1 MNAANKKYSHH
12 LGAGGYKKSVKKWQK
27 MEQDLIDRGIRP
39 TTWDWPDRSKWWLFA
54 NGVTLNQLDG
64 SLVVP
69 EHMQEVSR
77 DLVAAIDET
86 QQGTFHPQRE
96 NDELTRALKN
106 PEHPGRARGIGV
118 VPWKVAWAGD
128 PSYKTHRKSK
138 AEQEEKLRAIEEKMN
153 KKVAS
158 LESQMDARVNEA
170 VQLALIQRGTA
181 GSHPDVV
188 ISPASQ
194 RRSSCASTAAP
205 DVQAEQQPQI
215 EPTAVDDQRYP
226 VDDVTMPTPC
236 ELHVRA
242 RNISI
247 HVAYGSALPLN
258 PSTTIHGRP
267 IPPGY
272 TSVTVE
278 QIVGNNEDLELDF
291 VGGDGEKTLGDAL
304 HGVVLWRKADIKLT
318 ASTTAPVQTDRPS
331 PRPTS
336 PPSPLPPPSPP
347 SPPAQRA
354 TSTPTPPTL
363 EKGKKKTASLP
374 AAGPSKKK

>member
-1 MNAANKKYSHH
+1 MEGRQVVTEVDAEGCPSAPEAASTKFVNQCGVIVRARIPITTRLWKTSKPEEQQHAVPAHQKEMLWAELKDMFTLPEGVDQELVKKCALKKMALAFATFKKKLYINYIKKDKEPNWDDLPQVKPYWEEFKQYKLSEEAQKKSEQAKVNAANKKYSHH
-12 LGAGGYKKSVKKWQK
+12 LGAAGYKKSVKKWQK
-27 MEQDLIDRGIRP
+27 MEQDLMDRGIRP

-86 QQGTFHPQRE
+86 QQGTFQPQRE

-128 PSYKTHRKSK
+128 SSYKTHRKSK

-158 LESQMDARVNEA
+158 LESQMDARVNKA
-170 VQLALIQRGTA
+170 VQLALSQRGTA

-194 RRSSCASTAAP
+194 RRSSCASTAAL
-205 DVQAEQQPQI
+205 DVQAE
-215 EPTAVDDQRYP
+215 
-226 VDDVTMPTPC
+226 
-236 ELHVRA
+236 H
-242 RNISI
+242 
-247 HVAYGSALPLN
+247 
-258 PSTTIHGRP
+258 
-267 IPPGY
+267 
-272 TSVTVE
+272 
-278 QIVGNNEDLELDF
+278 
-291 VGGDGEKTLGDAL
+291 
-304 HGVVLWRKADIKLT
+304 
-318 ASTTAPVQTDRPS
+318 
-331 PRPTS
+331 
-336 PPSPLPPPSPP
+336 
-347 SPPAQRA
+347 
-354 TSTPTPPTL
+354 
-363 EKGKKKTASLP
+363 
-374 AAGPSKKK
+374 

>member
-1 MNAANKKYSHH
+1 MFTLPEGVDQELVKKCALKKMALAFATFKKKLYINYIKKDKEPNWDDLPQVKPYWEEFKQYKLSEEAQEKSEQAKVNAANKKYNHH
-12 LGAGGYKKSVKKWQK
+12 LGAAGYKKSVKKWQK
-27 MEQDLIDRGIRP
+27 MEQDLMDRGIRP

-64 SLVVP
+64 NLVVP

-128 PSYKTHRKSK
+128 PSYKTHRKSR

-170 VQLALIQRGTA
+170 VQLALSQRGTA

-205 DVQAEQQPQI
+205 DVQAEHNPRLS
-215 EPTAVDDQRYP
+215 QR
-226 VDDVTMPTPC
+226 
-236 ELHVRA
+236 R
-242 RNISI
+242 
-247 HVAYGSALPLN
+247 
-258 PSTTIHGRP
+258 
-267 IPPGY
+267 
-272 TSVTVE
+272 
-278 QIVGNNEDLELDF
+278 
-291 VGGDGEKTLGDAL
+291 
-304 HGVVLWRKADIKLT
+304 
-318 ASTTAPVQTDRPS
+318 
-331 PRPTS
+331 
-336 PPSPLPPPSPP
+336 
-347 SPPAQRA
+347 
-354 TSTPTPPTL
+354 
-363 EKGKKKTASLP
+363 
-374 AAGPSKKK
+374 